1 LHSVFLK
8 RKEAL
13 GRLKFRWEKNIKL
26 YAKETECECMYWI
39 YVAKDYVNLQDFVK
53 STNRRAERT
62 SWNFLTS
69 LANHET

>member
-1 LHSVFLK
+1 LHSVFLR

-39 YVAKDYVNLQDFVK
+39 YVAKDDVNLQDFVK
-53 STNRRAERT
+53 ATNYWAE
-62 SWNFLTS
+62 
-69 LANHET
+69 